1 MGKRLERDERATAEL
16 WEMASVLGPTRVA
29 RGLHIGQSRFY
40 EWKDIGVP
48 VARAEEVHELFRIY
62 MATPEPRTCRHNSWV
77 ECSEEGKACE
87 TCGWNPE
94 VAKKRT
100 KAFHEKL
107 RKDKTI

>member
-1 MGKRLERDERATAEL
+1 MAKKLERDKQATEEL
-16 WEMASVLGPTRVA
+16 YEMASVLGPTRVA

-48 VARAEEVHELFRIY
+48 VTRAEDVHELFRIY
-62 MATPEPRTCRHNSWV
+62 ASMGDPRTCRYNSGV

-87 TCGWNPE
+87 ACGWNPE
-94 VAKKRT
+94 EAKKRT

>member
-1 MGKRLERDERATAEL
+1 MARKLERDEKASEEL

-48 VARAEEVHELFRIY
+48 VTRAEEVHEFFRIY
-62 MATPEPRTCRHNSWV
+62 TSMGDPRTCRFNSWV
-77 ECSEEGKACE
+77 ECGEEGKACD

-94 VAKKRT
+94 VAKKRKE
-100 KAFHEKL
+100 KAKCEFMK
-107 RKDKTI
+107 KK

>member
-1 MGKRLERDERATAEL
+1 MARKLERDEKASEEL

-48 VARAEEVHELFRIY
+48 VTRAEEVHELFRIY
-62 MATPEPRTCRHNSWV
+62 MATPEPRTCRYNSWV
-77 ECSEEGKACE
+77 ECSEEGKVCE
-87 TCGWNPE
+87 TCSWNPE

-100 KAFHEKL
+100 IAYHEKL
-107 RKDKTI
+107 RKDKTT